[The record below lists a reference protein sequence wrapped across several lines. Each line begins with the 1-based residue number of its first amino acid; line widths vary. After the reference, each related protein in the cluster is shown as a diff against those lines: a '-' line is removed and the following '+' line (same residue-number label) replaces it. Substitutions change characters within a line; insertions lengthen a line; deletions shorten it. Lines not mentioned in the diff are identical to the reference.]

1 MSTRL
6 TVPLLTAVMAASS
19 ALALPAAAQQPLPPP
34 MYQTVPVENARDFH
48 ELERL
53 AMAEVPYIKK
63 MEVRD
68 MLLKVDGFDAQGM
81 KVKIYMDRRTGSVL
95 SREVKYDKHG
105 PFGKHGWRYFQNQG
119 AHYPVQ
125 QMPRQAPQQAPQQGP
140 GGTPPARFP

>member
-6 TVPLLTAVMAASS
+6 TVPLLTAMLAASS
-19 ALALPAAAQQPLPPP
+19 GLAPPAAAQQPLPPP
-34 MYQTVPVENARDFH
+34 MYQTVPVENARDFR

-53 AMAEVPYIKK
+53 AMAEVPYVKK

-81 KVKIYMDRRTGSVL
+81 KVKIYMDRRTGNVL

-125 QMPRQAPQQAPQQGP
+125 QVPRQAPQQNP
-140 GGTPPARFP
+140 GGTPPARLP